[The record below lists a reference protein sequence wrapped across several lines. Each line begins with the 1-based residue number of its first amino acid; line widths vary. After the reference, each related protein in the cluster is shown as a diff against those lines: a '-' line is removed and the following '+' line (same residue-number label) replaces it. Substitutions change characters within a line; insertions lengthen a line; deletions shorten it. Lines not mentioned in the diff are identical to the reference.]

1 MISVIIPI
9 YNAEKWLRRCL
20 DSIVRQ
26 TIFNKLE
33 VILIDDGSVDTSFH
47 IIDEYVSRYSS
58 FKAITFFI
66 IS

>member
-26 TIFNKLE
+26 TIFCKLE
-33 VILIDDGSVDTSFH
+33 VILIDDGSVDSSSH
-47 IIDEYVSRYSS
+47 IIDEYVSSVLYC
-58 FKAITFFI
+58 
-66 IS
+66 